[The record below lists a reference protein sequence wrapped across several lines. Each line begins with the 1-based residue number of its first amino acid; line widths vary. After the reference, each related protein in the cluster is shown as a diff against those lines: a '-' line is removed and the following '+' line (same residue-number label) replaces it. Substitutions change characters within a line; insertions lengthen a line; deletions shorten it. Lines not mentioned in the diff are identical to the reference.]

1 MPTFTSTAAINS
13 YVKKM
18 LKPALVSTKL
28 HVLKIIENSMKD
40 FYFEY
45 TPIEYERTHQL
56 LSSMVDNG
64 IVIGGSGGSFEIYF
78 DSSRMSHPRPAIGYS
93 GEEHEVE
100 WSEEE
105 ILSNSFTSGLP
116 HGGIGG
122 NPIWP
127 NILDGIQDIP
137 EILKSSLIAAGV
149 PIY

>member
-1 MPTFTSTAAINS
+1 MPTFSSTAEINAYITS
-13 YVKKM
+13 R
-18 LKPALVSTKL
+18 LEPALVSTKL
-28 HVLKIIENSMKD
+28 HVLKIIESSMKD
-40 FYFEY
+40 FYIDY
-45 TPIEYERTHQL
+45 TPIEYKRTHQL

-78 DSSRMSHPRPAIGYS
+78 DSSRMSHPNPAIGYS
-93 GEEHEVE
+93 GEEHDVE

-105 ILSNSFTSGLP
+105 ILGNSFAGGQP
-116 HGGIGG
+116 HGGYGG

-127 NILDGIQDIP
+127 NILQGIEDVP